1 MQLRVE
7 TIFNE
12 GVAVLRLSGEV
23 SLSTL
28 PYLSD
33 MLNKAI
39 QEHPNA
45 PFVVNVNDLPS
56 LISFLRSVDSN
67 AIRADTTTVFYTH
80 KDDAPA
86 NNISSANVVCCL
98 VPLSFFDSIRAKL
111 QECVISVSLDPSK
124 QKNAEAFRSLLSK
137 LSCGRGLPLVQP

>member
-33 MLNKAI
+33 MLNKAT
-39 QEHPNA
+39 QEHPNT
-45 PFVVNVNDLPS
+45 PFVVNVNDLS
-56 LISFLRSVDSN
+56 MLDDAGIGILMGFAGKLRS
-67 AIRADTTTVFYTH
+67 TH
-80 KDDAPA
+80 T
-86 NNISSANVVCCL
+86 
-98 VPLSFFDSIRAKL
+98 
-111 QECVISVSLDPSK
+111 
-124 QKNAEAFRSLLSK
+124 
-137 LSCGRGLPLVQP
+137 

>member
-7 TIFNE
+7 TIFHE

-33 MLNKAI
+33 MLNKAT

-45 PFVVNVNDLPS
+45 PFVVNVNDLSMLDGRYARWPAAPG
-56 LISFLRSVDSN
+56 N
-67 AIRADTTTVFYTH
+67 AIDEVKEAVRKAGGYVATARCSDGVVEALRHFFEVERL
-80 KDDAPA
+80 AP
-86 NNISSANVVCCL
+86 
-98 VPLSFFDSIRAKL
+98 P
-111 QECVISVSLDPSK
+111 
-124 QKNAEAFRSLLSK
+124 
-137 LSCGRGLPLVQP
+137 GLA

>member
-33 MLNKAI
+33 MLNKAT

-45 PFVVNVNDLPS
+45 PFVVNVNDLTM
-56 LISFLRSVDSN
+56 LDDAGIGILMGFAGKLRGINTSCVVVCSQV
-67 AIRADTTTVFYTH
+67 AIRSRLAATGFDLAVSVV
-80 KDDAPA
+80 DDA
-86 NNISSANVVCCL
+86 
-98 VPLSFFDSIRAKL
+98 
-111 QECVISVSLDPSK
+111 
-124 QKNAEAFRSLLSK
+124 
-137 LSCGRGLPLVQP
+137 

>member
-39 QEHPNA
+39 QDPPNA
-45 PFVVNVNDLPS
+45 PFIVTVPDL
-56 LISFLRSVDSN
+56 SV
-67 AIRADTTTVFYTH
+67 
-80 KDDAPA
+80 
-86 NNISSANVVCCL
+86 
-98 VPLSFFDSIRAKL
+98 
-111 QECVISVSLDPSK
+111 LDV
-124 QKNAEAFRSLLSK
+124 A
-137 LSCGRGLPLVQP
+137 GI

>member
-33 MLNKAI
+33 MLNKAT

-45 PFVVNVNDLPS
+45 PFVVNVNDLTM
-56 LISFLRSVDSN
+56 L
-67 AIRADTTTVFYTH
+67 
-80 KDDAPA
+80 DDAGIGILMGFA
-86 NNISSANVVCCL
+86 GKLRTSNISCVVVC
-98 VPLSFFDSIRAKL
+98 SQASIRSRLATTGFDL
-111 QECVISVSLDPSK
+111 AVSVIDDTNSK
-124 QKNAEAFRSLLSK
+124 Y
-137 LSCGRGLPLVQP
+137 

>member
-33 MLNKAI
+33 MLNKAT
-39 QEHPNA
+39 QDHPNT
-45 PFVVNVNDLPS
+45 PFVVNINDLTM
-56 LISFLRSVDSN
+56 L
-67 AIRADTTTVFYTH
+67 
-80 KDDAPA
+80 DDAGIGILMGFA
-86 NNISSANVVCCL
+86 GKLRTSNISCVVVCSQAGIRSRL
-98 VPLSFFDSIRAKL
+98 ATTGFDLAVS
-111 QECVISVSLDPSK
+111 VIDDTNSK
-124 QKNAEAFRSLLSK
+124 Y
-137 LSCGRGLPLVQP
+137 

>member
-33 MLNKAI
+33 MLNKAT

-45 PFVVNVNDLPS
+45 PFVVNVNDLS
-56 LISFLRSVDSN
+56 ML
-67 AIRADTTTVFYTH
+67 
-80 KDDAPA
+80 DDAGIGILMGFA
-86 NNISSANVVCCL
+86 GKLRNTHTSCVVVCSQVGIRSRL
-98 VPLSFFDSIRAKL
+98 AATGFDLA
-111 QECVISVSLDPSK
+111 VSVVDD
-124 QKNAEAFRSLLSK
+124 A
-137 LSCGRGLPLVQP
+137 

>member
-33 MLNKAI
+33 MLNKAT

-45 PFVVNVNDLPS
+45 PFVVNVNDLS
-56 LISFLRSVDSN
+56 LLDDAGIGILMGFAGKLRSAHTSCVVVCSQVG
-67 AIRADTTTVFYTH
+67 IRSRLAATGFDLAVSVV
-80 KDDAPA
+80 DDA
-86 NNISSANVVCCL
+86 
-98 VPLSFFDSIRAKL
+98 
-111 QECVISVSLDPSK
+111 
-124 QKNAEAFRSLLSK
+124 
-137 LSCGRGLPLVQP
+137 